1 MPGKI
6 TVYISNLASNVETRK
21 QQMRIQDVLSGC
33 KIDYDVVDVSASRDN
48 LARMREIVGDPKALA
63 PQIANDD
70 EYCGN
75 YDDFE
80 EAVENKSLN
89 EFLKSENTA

>member
-6 TVYISNLASNVETRK
+6 TVYISNLASNLETRK
-21 QQMRIQDVLSGC
+21 QQTRIQNVLSGH
-33 KIDYDVVDVSASRDN
+33 KFNFDVVDVSACREN
-48 LARMREIVGDPKALA
+48 LAKMREVVGDSKALA

-75 YDDFE
+75 YEDFE
-80 EAVENKSLN
+80 EAIENKTLN
-89 EFLKSENTA
+89 EFLKSENAA